1 MSYPGLKERTTPHLA
16 ACLAGHGQWSAARAL
31 ADELTDPTY
40 RGRALAMIA
49 ARRGPSPEGRL
60 LLAEALALAPWD
72 ELVEEFATV
81 APELVPLLVDLVL
94 ADAEPATETP

>member
-1 MSYPGLKERTTPHLA
+1 M
-16 ACLAGHGQWSAARAL
+16 
-31 ADELTDPTY
+31 LTDPTS